1 MFDTPKRIAAH
12 KSVDNPC
19 IIWDKTEIAD
29 VDVGITILGILKV
42 KVKVVYAYDETSV
55 MSATAVAN

>member
-1 MFDTPKRIAAH
+1 MFDTPKQIAAH

-29 VDVGITILGILKV
+29 VDVGITILGISKV

-55 MSATAVAN
+55 MSTTMVAN

>member
-29 VDVGITILGILKV
+29 VDVGITILGISKV
-42 KVKVVYAYDETSV
+42 KVNIAYAYGETSV
-55 MSATAVAN
+55 MSTTTVVN